1 VPWPD
6 LRRGAENELKPEY
19 GDQRNDSFVALLE
32 LRSMMLRGCSIVNG
46 EARVGSG
53 ALFAGFDPSAGVE
66 LKPAYRSASSEDVE
80 LTAKLADDAFAS
92 YGKLSGKEK
101 CRFLRE
107 IATGIDNAAAE
118 LVARAH
124 METALPEARLKGE
137 AARTANQ
144 IRMFAQ
150 VVEEGSWVTAR
161 IDPAL
166 PDRTPLPR
174 ADIRSMLR
182 PFGPVAV
189 FGASNF
195 PLAFSVG
202 GGDTASALAAG
213 NPVIVKAHAAHPG
226 SSELMGQI
234 INESVKACGLPSGTF
249 ALLFDAGTE
258 VGSALVQ
265 HSKIK
270 AVGFTGSLRGGK
282 ALMDLAARRAEP
294 IPCYMEMGS
303 TNPVFVLPEALRS
316 RGAEIANGLFAS
328 FTLGV
333 GQMCTKPGLVFLPRN
348 EDGDSFVAALAAKV
362 VQSTGA
368 TMLTPGIAKNYAAG
382 VASRGRHPAVETLA
396 MGGAMSGE
404 GCAAGVAV
412 LLQVSGEDL
421 LANRELA
428 EEVFG
433 PGTLI
438 ARYTDRQELISLA
451 AALEGQLTASVHGSS
466 ADLAGFADLMDILER
481 KAGRLIVNAFP
492 TGVEVCHAMVH
503 GGPFPATSDCRTTSV
518 GSQAIFRFARPVCYQ
533 DFPQACLPDE
543 LKNENPLGIWRMING
558 TMTRDAV

>member
-1 VPWPD
+1 V
-6 LRRGAENELKPEY
+6 
-19 GDQRNDSFVALLE
+19 ND
-32 LRSMMLRGCSIVNG
+32 
-46 EARVGSG
+46 EARLGLGDS
-53 ALFAGFDPSAGVE
+53 FAGFDPSAGVKLE
-66 LKPAYRSASSEDVE
+66 PVYRSASTEDVE
-80 LTAKLADDAFAS
+80 LAARLADEAFAV
-92 YGKLSGKEK
+92 YRKLSGKEK
-101 CRFLRE
+101 GRFLRE
-107 IATGIDNAAAE
+107 IASRIESAASE
-118 LVARAH
+118 LVARGR
-124 METALPEARLKGE
+124 METALPELRLKGE
-137 AARTANQ
+137 TARTANQ
-144 IRMFAQ
+144 IRMFAE
-150 VVEEGSWVTAR
+150 VVEEGSWITAR

-166 PDRTPLPR
+166 PERTPLPR

-182 PFGPVAV
+182 PLGPVAV

-234 INESVKACGLPSGTF
+234 ISQSVKACGLPAGTF
-249 ALLFDAGTE
+249 ALLFDSGVE

-303 TNPVFVLPEALRS
+303 TNPVFVLEGALRS
-316 RGAEIANGLFAS
+316 SGSEIASGLFSS

-333 GQMCTKPGLVFLPRN
+333 GQMCTKPGLIFLPHN
-348 EDGDSFVAALAAKV
+348 EDGDSFVRALATKV
-362 VQSTGA
+362 KQSTGA

-382 VASRGRHPAVETLA
+382 VASHGRHPVVETLA
-396 MGGAMSGE
+396 IGGETSGE
-404 GCAAGVAV
+404 ACATGIAT

-421 LANRELA
+421 LLHRELA

-433 PGTLI
+433 PSTLI
-438 ARYTDRQELISLA
+438 VRYSDRQELISLA
-451 AALEGQLTASVHGSS
+451 AALDGQLTAAVFGTG
-466 ADLAGFADLMDILER
+466 ADLAGSADLIDLLER
-481 KAGRLIVNAFP
+481 KAGRLIVNGFP

-503 GGPFPATSDCRTTSV
+503 GGPFPATSDSRSTSV

-533 DFPQACLPDE
+533 DFPQASLPDE

-558 TMTRDAV
+558 KLTRDAV

>member
-1 VPWPD
+1 MP
-6 LRRGAENELKPEY
+6 LC
-19 GDQRNDSFVALLE
+19 
-32 LRSMMLRGCSIVNG
+32 GCSILNG

-53 ALFAGFDPSAGVE
+53 VAFAGFDPAAGAQLE
-66 LKPAYRSASSEDVE
+66 PAYRSASIEDVE
-80 LTAKLADDAFAS
+80 LAAGLADKAFAVYS
-92 YGKLSGKEK
+92 KLSGNEK
-101 CRFLRE
+101 GRFLRE
-107 IATGIDNAAAE
+107 IAAGIESAAAE

-124 METALPEARLKGE
+124 AETALPEVRLKGE

-182 PFGPVAV
+182 PLGPVAV

-195 PLAFSVG
+195 PLAFSVA

-234 INESVKACGLPSGTF
+234 LSKSVKACGLPTGTF

-265 HSKIK
+265 HSKTK

-303 TNPVFVLPEALRS
+303 ANPVFVLQEALRS
-316 RGAEIANGLFAS
+316 RGSEIASGLFAS

-333 GQMCTKPGLVFLPRN
+333 GQMCTKPGLVFLPKN
-348 EDGDSFVAALAAKV
+348 EEGDSFVAALAAKV
-362 VQSTGA
+362 TKSTSA
-368 TMLTPGIAKNYAAG
+368 SMLTPGIARSYAAG
-382 VASRGRHPAVETLA
+382 VASRGGHPGVETLA
-396 MGGAMSGE
+396 LGGSTSSDGS
-404 GCAAGVAV
+404 AAGIAA
-412 LLQVSGEDL
+412 LLQVNGVDL
-421 LANRELA
+421 LAHRELA

-438 ARYTDRQELISLA
+438 VRYADRQELIALA
-451 AALEGQLTASVHGSS
+451 TALEGQLTAAVFGGD
-466 ADLAGFADLMDILER
+466 ADLAGFSDLIDILER
-481 KAGRLIVNAFP
+481 KAGRLIVNGFP

-503 GGPFPATSDCRTTSV
+503 GGPFPATGDSRTTSV
-518 GSQAIFRFARPVCYQ
+518 GSQAIFRFARPVCFQ

>member
-1 VPWPD
+1 
-6 LRRGAENELKPEY
+6 
-19 GDQRNDSFVALLE
+19 VALLE
-32 LRSMMLRGCSIVNG
+32 LRSMMLRGCSILNG
-46 EARVGSG
+46 VARVGSG
-53 ALFAGFDPSAGVE
+53 SAFAGFDPAAGVQLE
-66 LKPAYRSASSEDVE
+66 PAYRSASTEDVE
-80 LTAKLADDAFAS
+80 LAAKLADEAFAV

-101 CRFLRE
+101 GRFLRE
-107 IATGIDNAAAE
+107 IAAGIDSAAAE
-118 LVARAH
+118 LVARARA
-124 METALPEARLKGE
+124 ETALPEARLKGE

-150 VVEEGSWVTAR
+150 VVEEGSWVMAR

-182 PFGPVAV
+182 PVGPVAV

-195 PLAFSVG
+195 PLAFSVA

-213 NPVIVKAHAAHPG
+213 CPVIVKAHAAHPG
-226 SSELMGQI
+226 SCELMGQI
-234 INESVKACGLPSGTF
+234 VSQSVKACGLPTGTF
-249 ALLFDAGTE
+249 ALLFDAGIE

-265 HSKIK
+265 NSKIK

-303 TNPVFVLPEALRS
+303 TNPVFVLSEALRS
-316 RGAEIANGLFAS
+316 RGAEIASGLFAS

-333 GQMCTKPGLVFLPRN
+333 GQMCTKPGLVFLPQD
-348 EDGDSFVAALAAKV
+348 EDGDSLVAALAANV

-382 VASRGRHPAVETLA
+382 IVSRCGHAGVETLA
-396 MGGAMSGE
+396 MGGSTSGD
-404 GCAAGVAV
+404 GFAAGIAA
-412 LLQVSGEDL
+412 LLQVSGADL
-421 LANRELA
+421 LTHRELG

-433 PGTLI
+433 PGTLVV
-438 ARYTDRQELISLA
+438 RYADRQELITLA
-451 AALEGQLTASVHGSS
+451 AALEGQLTASVHGSG

-481 KAGRLIVNAFP
+481 KAGRLIVNGFP
-492 TGVEVCHAMVH
+492 TGVEVCDAMVH
-503 GGPFPATSDCRTTSV
+503 GGPFPATSDSRTTSV

-543 LKNENPLGIWRMING
+543 LNNENPLGIWRMING